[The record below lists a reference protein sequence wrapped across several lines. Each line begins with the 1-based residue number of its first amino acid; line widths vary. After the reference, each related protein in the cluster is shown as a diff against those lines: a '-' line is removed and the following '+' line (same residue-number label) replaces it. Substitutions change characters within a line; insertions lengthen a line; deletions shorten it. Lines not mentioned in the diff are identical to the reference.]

1 MHYIKLDQIICMV
14 TKYGRRSQM
23 AKFDVEAAYGNVAV
37 HPEDCYL
44 LGMKWH
50 GQFYFDLALPF
61 RLRSAPYILNAVA
74 DMVEWI
80 LISKYNVVDLRHYLD
95 DFIMADPASLD
106 QYANNLQTFTTVC
119 RSLGLPLY
127 PASVLAH
134 PPVWWCWDLN

>member
-1 MHYIKLDQIICMV
+1 
-14 TKYGRRSQM
+14 
-23 AKFDVEAAYGNVAV
+23 
-37 HPEDCYL
+37 
-44 LGMKWH
+44 MKWH

-61 RLRSAPYILNAVA
+61 RLRSVPYILNAVA

-95 DFIMADPASLD
+95 DFIMVGPASSD

-127 PASVLAH
+127 PQVYWPIHLSGGVGT
-134 PPVWWCWDLN
+134 